1 VALKYPEVS
10 PDSGE
15 AVRVPASLPT
25 LTLLKA
31 SVTPAI
37 FLTEIPERF
46 GLLLFIRGVVVLVK
60 VPVVA
65 QHNRV
70 AWLAGTVSFSNL
82 VVVVSE
88 LVCYVVGPLE
98 LAKGKGGR
106 HEQV

>member
-1 VALKYPEVS
+1 VALKYPKVS

-60 VPVVA
+60 VLVVA

-70 AWLAGTVSFSNL
+70 AWLAGYRIVF
-82 VVVVSE
+82 
-88 LVCYVVGPLE
+88 
-98 LAKGKGGR
+98 
-106 HEQV
+106 